1 MLAYGMSDKG
11 PVRPVNEDSFD
22 YGMIGNC
29 LCMVVADGVGGE
41 ACGEIASRI
50 AVYTVFLKVLFF
62 LGMCLNSPGIGFP
75 V

>member
-41 ACGEIASRI
+41 ACG
-50 AVYTVFLKVLFF
+50 
-62 LGMCLNSPGIGFP
+62 
-75 V
+75 